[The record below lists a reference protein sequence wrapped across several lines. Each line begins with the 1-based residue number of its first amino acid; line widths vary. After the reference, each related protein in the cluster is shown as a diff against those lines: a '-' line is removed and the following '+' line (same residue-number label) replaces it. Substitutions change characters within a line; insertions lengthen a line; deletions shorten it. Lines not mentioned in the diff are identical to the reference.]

1 MAQEIVSSV
10 LQTLTQPIIEEA
22 KFLSGV
28 KDKVEDA
35 KLELRMMRCFLK
47 DADAKARGGDKILRD
62 WVLEITDVAY
72 DLENVVATFVLKEEA
87 AARKGMVMRF
97 ACLFKRASELHKVG
111 SKIDILSNRISKL
124 TQGMQTY
131 GLKVIPS
138 NDRQNDS
145 RRTYSHVPDHDF
157 VGFGKNIKELVEH
170 LTDPAS
176 GVVSICGMG
185 GLGKTTLAKEVS
197 HRSEKVKNHFNSFP
211 WKYVSQ
217 QFQPKEILEGIL
229 FDLPSPPERR
239 EIKDMSYDGVV
250 TKLYRVLQQQK
261 CLVVLDDVWSKA
273 AWDILKPAFP
283 ENTKI
288 LITTRIKD
296 VAEHAKQERGGFV
309 CEPETLTEEES
320 WELLEKKAS
329 YLQSIQATNYEKMKK
344 LGKDMLKH
352 CGGLPLAVVVLGG
365 LLSEKQTLDEWATLH
380 QNVKELI
387 TKGKSIGEQEGVLG
401 VLGLSYDELPY
412 QLKPCFLHLANFP
425 EDSEI
430 NVKEL
435 CRLWTAEGFVLN
447 ENEAHKCLMALV
459 QVGKRSSIVG
469 RIKTCRMHDLMRDLS
484 LEKAR
489 NENFLSFINFQEAKG
504 SGVSTQVMP
513 TGKVRRL
520 AVHSNMNIVSELLPL
535 TNNRDGCLRSLIFF
549 SPYQD
554 LPNPRDLF
562 KSLFKSFYMLRV
574 LKFENISTF
583 RNVYLKEIGRL
594 IHLRFLSLPGCR
606 MNFRLPSSMANLRC
620 LQTLNLRALSIMSI
634 MLLRSMNIV
643 ISKLDHLRHLY
654 LPVRKR
660 KARSLQQLCVQSVK
674 SFQLRLGNLKS
685 LETLVNFDTRYCK
698 LDDLSQL
705 TKLTKL
711 RIITQKGSREIKP
724 TSNLQSLALFGLY
737 PFEYT
742 LIKLEDIVPSLSS
755 YLRIQKLTLQKK
767 LASLQENILPPNLVK
782 VTLEYNLLEIDP
794 MLILGKLSK
803 LRILHLR
810 YLSYVGKKMVCCKD
824 SFPQLESL
832 SIQGLENL
840 EEWRVEE
847 GGEGTALHQR
857 CVQYSV
863 KSFQLRLGNLKSL
876 ETLVNFDTRYCKLD
890 DLSQLTKLTKL
901 SVMTPK
907 GSREIIP
914 ASNLQSLAFFR
925 LYPSENALKLQD
937 MVPSLS
943 SYLRIQKLNL
953 LGELVSL
960 EENILPPNLVKVTL
974 GFTLLEIDPML
985 ILGKLSKLRILHLDY
1000 DSYKGKKMVCCKD
1013 SFPQLESLSI
1023 QTLRNLEEWTVEE
1036 GALSK
1041 LCHLKIQD
1049 CEKLKSYPHGLKN
1062 ITTLK

>member
-47 DADAKARGGDKILRD
+47 DADAKARGGDEILRD
-62 WVLEITDVAY
+62 WVLEIADVAY

-170 LTDPAS
+170 LTNPAS

-185 GLGKTTLAKEVS
+185 GLGKTTLAREVYR
-197 HRSEKVKNHFNSFP
+197 RSEVKTHFNCFA
-211 WKYVSQ
+211 WVYVSQ
-217 QFQPKEILEGIL
+217 QFQPKEILEEIL
-229 FDLPSPPERR
+229 FHLLSPAGNRR
-239 EIKDMSYDGVV
+239 KEIKAMSKSALV
-250 TKLYRVLQQQK
+250 TELHQELEEKK
-261 CLVVLDDVWSKA
+261 CLVVLDDVWTID
-273 AWDILKPAFP
+273 AWDILKAAFS

-296 VAEHAKQERGGFV
+296 VAEHAKQERSGFV
-309 CEPETLTEEES
+309 CEPEHLNGEES

-329 YLQSIQATNYEKMKK
+329 YLQSIKATNPNNYEEMKK

-365 LLSEKQTLDEWATLH
+365 LLSEKQTLVEWETLH
-380 QNVKELI
+380 KNVKELI
-387 TKGKSIGEQEGVLG
+387 TKGKSIGEQEGVLR

-447 ENEAHKCLMALV
+447 DNEAHKCLTALVHRGMV

-489 NENFLSFINFQEAKG
+489 NENFLSLINFQEAEG
-504 SGVSTQVMP
+504 SGLSTQVMP

-520 AVHSNMNIVSELLPL
+520 AVHWNGNIVSELLPL
-535 TNNRDGCLRSLIFF
+535 TNNRDGCLRSLISFG
-549 SPYQD
+549 PRQD
-554 LPNPRDLF
+554 LFNPRDLN
-562 KSLFKSFYMLRV
+562 KPLFNCFYMLRV
-574 LKFENISTF
+574 LKFESISTY

-594 IHLRFLSLPGCR
+594 IHLRFLSLPAR
-606 MNFRLPSSMANLRC
+606 SIRLPSSMANLRC
-620 LQTLNLRALSIMSI
+620 LQTLDLRAVNCRMSI

-654 LPVRKR
+654 LP
-660 KARSLQQLCVQSVK
+660 
-674 SFQLRLGNLKS
+674 
-685 LETLVNFDTRYCK
+685 
-698 LDDLSQL
+698 
-705 TKLTKL
+705 
-711 RIITQKGSREIKP
+711 IIR
-724 TSNLQSLALFGLY
+724 
-737 PFEYT
+737 
-742 LIKLEDIVPSLSS
+742 
-755 YLRIQKLTLQKK
+755 
-767 LASLQENILPPNLVK
+767 
-782 VTLEYNLLEIDP
+782 
-794 MLILGKLSK
+794 
-803 LRILHLR
+803 
-810 YLSYVGKKMVCCKD
+810 
-824 SFPQLESL
+824 
-832 SIQGLENL
+832 
-840 EEWRVEE
+840 
-847 GGEGTALHQR
+847 EGTALHQR

-901 SVMTPK
+901 KVMTPK

-914 ASNLQSLAFFR
+914 ASNLQSLAFVG
-925 LYPSENALKLQD
+925 LYQYENALKLQD
-937 MVPSLS
+937 IVPSLS
-943 SYLRIQKLNL
+943 SYLRIQKLTL
-953 LGELVSL
+953 RGELVSL
-960 EENILPPNLVKVTL
+960 EENILSPNLVKVTL
-974 GFTLLEIDPML
+974 KDTRLDVDPML
-985 ILGKLSKLRILHLDY
+985 ILGKLSKLRILTLDY
-1000 DSYKGKKMVCCKD
+1000 GSYVGKKMVCCKD

-1023 QTLRNLEEWTVEE
+1023 RDLRNLEEWRVEE

-1041 LCHLKIQD
+1041 LCHLKIQN
-1049 CEKLKSYPHGLKN
+1049 CPNLKSYPHGLKN
-1062 ITTLK
+1062 ITTLKEIEIIDMSEGFKTSFERRLPQ